1 MKSKSIGNI
10 ASIAALAAMLPL
22 GISSVHAVS
31 APTDAV
37 ASDAVVQPSQ
47 FQRVEWKEEKREKL
61 RHAYW
66 LLEHADGD
74 YAGHRVL
81 AMEHIKK
88 AGEII
93 GMELHGKDYAH
104 TDQFKSDERLRRAR
118 TLLHEVAVDSGGK
131 ELEHIHKAVGEID
144 RSLDV
149 K

>member
-1 MKSKSIGNI
+1 MAKF
-10 ASIAALAAMLPL
+10 ATVAVMAAILPL
-22 GISSVHAVS
+22 GISNARAVS
-31 APTDAV
+31 APATPV
-37 ASDAVVQPSQ
+37 ASDAVVQQ
-47 FQRVEWKEEKREKL
+47 ELQRVEWKEEKREKL

-88 AGEII
+88 AGEVI

-104 TDQFKSDERLRRAR
+104 TDQVKSDERLRRAR
-118 TLLHEVAVDSGGK
+118 TLLHEVAEDSGPK
-131 ELEHIHKAVGEID
+131 EVEHIRKAVVEID